1 MVLKDLVTGLRH
13 IRKHKGFSALN
24 IAGLAA
30 GMACVLLILLYV
42 RFERSYDRFHEHRD
56 DIYLCV
62 RENVYE
68 GGTEAKGITGAPLAP
83 LLLQNFPEVEEAVR
97 FTAFRGEFI
106 GRGPVRFLERAFF
119 FADPSVFKVFSF
131 PLDHGDAATA
141 LGEPL
146 SVVLSA
152 ETARKYFGNENP
164 LGEVL
169 SYMFGGR
176 SFNFKVTGVLKPVPR
191 NSHLRFD
198 FLASYASLSSIL
210 GESAGY
216 FLTQHWDSPTW
227 TYIKLRAGSDP
238 RAIEQRLPE
247 FSRTFVDKRSAQA
260 VSHRLVPL
268 REVYFDAPGPA
279 VGARGNRELVRILTA
294 VAILILL
301 IACINFMN
309 LSTARA
315 ELRAREIGLRKVVGA
330 SRPRLVRQLLGEAVL
345 LSLFAAICAMGGAA
359 LLLPSFSTYVGSPL
373 SARDLLTGGFLA
385 LTLLTA
391 LGTGILAGTYPAFV
405 LASLRPYHILKRGGG
420 GGRSGM
426 IVRQVLVTG
435 QFALSIALVAGSFL
449 TARQVRFLRTMD
461 FGFEKENVIVIP
473 VRDRAVRQRYET
485 LKSRWLEETGVLGV
499 TASSM
504 RPGVDSQNGISLRA
518 KGNPDTDIGIIY
530 VDPDYVR
537 AFGIPVVRGR
547 DFVRG
552 STADVTG
559 ALLINETAVKRL
571 GWTDGVGEP
580 VELFFKEGGRIE
592 PVAQAVVVGVVADFH
607 FRDLTTSLQPIL
619 IRIAPNRY
627 DYLFVRVAGV
637 ALPGTV
643 ARLRKT
649 WEEMAFAQ
657 PFEFTFL
664 DGDIDAVYKGYAN
677 FGRIALVATGF
688 AILIACLGLFGL
700 AIHAIQRR
708 TKEIGIRKVLG
719 SSVSGIVVLLAKD
732 FLKLVLLANVLA
744 WPVAYFFIQNWL
756 RNFAYRISVGA
767 GPFFAAGLAAFGV
780 ALATVIVQSLRAA
793 LAPPVESIKYE

>member
-1 MVLKDLVTGLRH
+1 MIPKDLVASLRH
-13 IRKHKGFSALN
+13 IRRHKGFTALN
-24 IAGLAA
+24 IVGLAA
-30 GMACVLLILLYV
+30 GMACVLLIFLYV
-42 RFERSYDRFHEHRD
+42 RFERSYDRFHEHRN
-56 DIYLCV
+56 DIYLV
-62 RENVYE
+62 ARENIYE
-68 GGTEAKGITGAPLAP
+68 GGSELKGITGAPLAP

-97 FTAFRGEFI
+97 FTAFRGEFV
-106 GRGPVRFLERAFF
+106 GRGAIRFLERGWLY
-119 FADPSVFKVFSF
+119 ADPSVFKVFTF
-131 PLDHGDAATA
+131 PLDRGDAATA

-169 SYMFGGR
+169 TYTFGGR
-176 SFNFKVTGVLKPVPR
+176 KTNFKVTGVLKPVPR

-210 GESAGY
+210 GPNAGY

-227 TYIKLRAGSDP
+227 TYIRLRAGANP
-238 RAIEQRLPE
+238 QTIEQRLPE
-247 FSRTFVDKRSAQA
+247 FSRTFVDKRSAQG

-268 REVYFDAPGPA
+268 REVYFDGPGPPI
-279 VGARGNRELVRILTA
+279 GAQGNRPLVRILTA
-294 VAILILL
+294 VAVLILL

-315 ELRAREIGLRKVVGA
+315 ELRAREIGLRKIVGA

-345 LSLFAAICAMGGAA
+345 MSLFAAVCAVGVAA
-359 LLLPSFSTYVGSPL
+359 LLLPSFSSYVGSPL
-373 SARDLLTGGFLA
+373 AARDLLTGGFLA

-391 LGTGILAGTYPAFV
+391 LATGLLAGTYPAFV

-420 GGRSGM
+420 GRSATAA
-426 IVRQVLVTG
+426 RQVLVTG
-435 QFALSIALVAGSFL
+435 QFALSIALIAGSFF
-449 TARQVRFLRTMD
+449 TARQVRFLRMMD
-461 FGFEKENVIVIP
+461 LGFKKENVVVIP
-473 VRDRAVRQRYET
+473 VRDGAVRQRYET

-499 TASSM
+499 TAASM
-504 RPGVDSQNGISLRA
+504 RPGVDSQNGINLRA
-518 KGNPDTDIGIIY
+518 KGNPDTEMGIIY

-537 AFGIPVVRGR
+537 TFGIPVVRGR

-552 STADVTG
+552 SSADVTG
-559 ALLINETAVKRL
+559 SLLINETALKRL
-571 GWTDGVGEP
+571 GWTEGVGEP

-607 FRDLTTSLQPIL
+607 FRDLTTPLQPIL

-627 DYLFVRVAGV
+627 DYLFIRISGSV
-637 ALPGTV
+637 LPG
-643 ARLRKT
+643 AISRLRKT
-649 WEEMAFAQ
+649 WEEMAFTQ

-664 DGDIDAVYKGYAN
+664 DGDIDAVYKSYAN

-688 AILIACLGLFGL
+688 AVLIACLGLFGL
-700 AIHAIQRR
+700 AVHAIQRR

-719 SSVSGIVVLLAKD
+719 SSVSGIVVLLSKD

-744 WPVAYFFIQNWL
+744 WPVAYLFMQNWL

-767 GPFFAAGLAAFGV
+767 GPFLAAGFVAFVV
-780 ALATVIVQSLRAA
+780 ALATVIVQSVRAA
-793 LAPPVESIKYE
+793 LAPPVESIRYE

>member
-1 MVLKDLVTGLRH
+1 MIPKDLVTSLRH
-13 IRKHKGFSALN
+13 IRKHKGFTALN
-24 IAGLAA
+24 IVGLAA
-30 GMACVLLILLYV
+30 GMACVLLILLFV
-42 RFERSYDRFHEHRD
+42 RFERSYDRFHEHHN
-56 DIYLCV
+56 DIYLV
-62 RENVYE
+62 ARENIYE
-68 GGTEAKGITGAPLAP
+68 GGSEIKGITGAPLAP

-97 FTAFRGEFI
+97 FTAFRGEFV
-106 GRGPVRFLERAFF
+106 GRGAVRFLERGWLY
-119 FADPSVFKVFSF
+119 ADPSVFKVFTF
-131 PLDHGDAATA
+131 PLDRGDAATA

-169 SYMFGGR
+169 TYTFGGR
-176 SFNFKVTGVLKPVPR
+176 KTNFKVTGVLKLVPR

-210 GESAGY
+210 GPNAGY

-227 TYIKLRAGSDP
+227 TYIRLRAGANP
-238 RAIEQRLPE
+238 QAIDQRLPE
-247 FSRTFVDKRSAQA
+247 FSRTFVDKRSAQG

-268 REVYFDAPGPA
+268 REVYFDGPGPPI
-279 VGARGNRELVRILTA
+279 GAQGNRPLVRILTA
-294 VAILILL
+294 VAVLILL

-315 ELRAREIGLRKVVGA
+315 ELRAREIGLRKIVGA

-345 LSLFAAICAMGGAA
+345 MSLFAAVCAVGVAA
-359 LLLPSFSTYVGSPL
+359 LLLPSFSSYVGSPL
-373 SARDLLTGGFLA
+373 AARDLLTGGFLA

-391 LGTGILAGTYPAFV
+391 LATGLLAGTYPAFV

-420 GGRSGM
+420 GRSATAA
-426 IVRQVLVTG
+426 RQVLVTG
-435 QFALSIALVAGSFL
+435 QFALSIALIAGSFL
-449 TARQVRFLRTMD
+449 TARQVRFLRMMD
-461 FGFEKENVIVIP
+461 LGFQKENVVVIP
-473 VRDRAVRQRYET
+473 IRDGAVRQRYET

-499 TASSM
+499 TAASM
-504 RPGVDSQNGISLRA
+504 RPGVDSQNGINLRA
-518 KGNPDTDIGIIY
+518 KGNPDTEMGIIY

-537 AFGIPVVRGR
+537 TFGIPVVRGR

-552 STADVTG
+552 SSADVTG
-559 ALLINETAVKRL
+559 SLLINETALKRL
-571 GWTDGVGEP
+571 GWTEGVGEP

-607 FRDLTTSLQPIL
+607 FRDLTTPLQPIL

-627 DYLFVRVAGV
+627 DYLFIRISGSV
-637 ALPGTV
+637 LPG
-643 ARLRKT
+643 AISRLRKT
-649 WEEMAFAQ
+649 WEEMAFTQ

-664 DGDIDAVYKGYAN
+664 DGDIDAVYRSYAN

-688 AILIACLGLFGL
+688 AVLIACLGLFGL
-700 AIHAIQRR
+700 AVHAIQRR

-719 SSVSGIVVLLAKD
+719 SSVSGIVVLLSKD

-744 WPVAYFFIQNWL
+744 WPVAYLFMQNWL
-756 RNFAYRISVGA
+756 RNFAYRIPIGA
-767 GPFFAAGLAAFGV
+767 GPFLAAGFVAFAV
-780 ALATVIVQSLRAA
+780 ALATVIVQSVRAA
-793 LAPPVESIKYE
+793 LAEPVESIRYE